1 MKFLRIISIIVCV
14 GFLFFTSAR
23 AQINRSQARKA
34 LRRAAGFELTGGAVR
49 VRSVTDNN
57 IAASVRTVFKFQ
69 KNVQGNWQI
78 AEIRT
83 GQDRWERVINI
94 ARAMGIDPDSVTGGE
109 DCNTPDPPR
118 HDSMATDPSAK
129 RARCLLGRLF
139 GITVPSDAVRI
150 QEISTLAVPGVS
162 EPSAVVTAWL
172 YVDARASRDKS
183 AWRITELRTG
193 NRNWINVDTV
203 VAALNQ
209 QKAIQARSEL
219 DAMAKALEE
228 FRRDRGY
235 YVVSDSQAALIDH
248 ISPKYLLPVLR
259 LDPWNQPYLYDGSRD
274 QYVLASPGPDRKAK
288 TADDISV
295 SHATR

>member
-1 MKFLRIISIIVCV
+1 MARKYQTLTLLFIV
-14 GFLFFTSAR
+14 FSFFGTTS
-23 AQINRSQARKA
+23 AQINRSQARNV
-34 LRRAAGFELTGGAVR
+34 LRRAAGFELTGSAVR

-69 KNVQGNWQI
+69 KNARGNWQI

-94 ARAMGIDPDSVTGGE
+94 SKAMGIDPDSVTGGE
-109 DCNTPDPPR
+109 DCNAPDPPLR
-118 HDSMATDPSAK
+118 GSMVTDPSPR
-129 RARCLLGRLF
+129 RARCLLGKLL
-139 GITVPSDAVRI
+139 GIDVPSDAVRI

-172 YVDARASRDKS
+172 YVDARATRDKS
-183 AWRITELRTG
+183 GWRITDVRTG
-193 NRNWINVDTV
+193 NRNWINVDAV
-203 VAALNQ
+203 VAAMNQ
-209 QKAIQARSEL
+209 QKANQARSEL

-235 YVVSDSQAALIDH
+235 YVVSDNQAALIDH
-248 ISPKYLLPVLR
+248 ISPRYLLPVLR
-259 LDPWNQPYLYDGSRD
+259 LDPWSQPYLYEGSRD

-295 SHATR
+295 SHASR